1 MTQVNKFLSKIEK
14 NEDRLGLLLL
24 AGLFFFISCV
34 IIAVDVFMSHE
45 WVYDKKI
52 QNYVFLQV
60 ESMKLETFSHLTL
73 GLMGISLLF
82 YFNPTNGILFFY
94 CVGLGLFI
102 DFLIYIF
109 GNNILFSV
117 LSWGVI
123 ILFLIS
129 LIWFFIGLFFFG
141 LRALSIIFFIL
152 LSPILLPIIMIFGPF
167 NFIRIM
173 ATSITLVLGTL
184 IGFRLGQNKNVI
196 TGK

>member
-1 MTQVNKFLSKIEK
+1 M
-14 NEDRLGLLLL
+14 LL

-117 LSWGVI
+117 LSYLKNISSNTKFFSNLIFLESVI
-123 ILFLIS
+123 SLVLLNVLLIS
-129 LIWFFIGLFFFG
+129 
-141 LRALSIIFFIL
+141 S
-152 LSPILLPIIMIFGPF
+152 
-167 NFIRIM
+167 
-173 ATSITLVLGTL
+173 
-184 IGFRLGQNKNVI
+184 
-196 TGK
+196 